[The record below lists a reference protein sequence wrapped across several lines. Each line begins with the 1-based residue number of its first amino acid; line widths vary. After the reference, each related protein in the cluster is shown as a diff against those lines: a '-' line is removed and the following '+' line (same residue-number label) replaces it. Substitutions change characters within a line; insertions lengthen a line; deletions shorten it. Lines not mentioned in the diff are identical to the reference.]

1 MLCLHDICCVCPS
14 VTSRNLLK
22 WLNVESHKQR
32 LTINRPGTVG
42 EIGIGSPSTEAPKT
56 GGYVTIVDFLPVSFG
71 ISEMVKDRNMVTM
84 EG

>member
-1 MLCLHDICCVCPS
+1 
-14 VTSRNLLK
+14 
-22 WLNVESHKQR
+22 
-32 LTINRPGTVG
+32 VG

-56 GGYVTIVDFLPVSFG
+56 GGYVTIGDFLPVSFG